1 MDNDGDMVRISN
13 EEDFSI
19 LSDDFETLKSVKL
32 FIKSHQEVVESNL
45 EGEEEV
51 DENETSVIV
60 FNDYPEVENVM

>member
-45 EGEEEV
+45 ELEEV